1 MIISPPRET
10 YRQTYMAR
18 ALLTLL
24 LVGFAALVYF
34 IGAEEKST
42 VTPWIAAVLIAA
54 DVALWIAISKTQLT
68 IHDEGVRRVSV
79 FGVREIEWR
88 SVKEYRYRMV
98 SGNNAAGAHGG
109 LIGVLIIAAVNRT
122 SGGRK
127 ATTSFYLQL
136 VGQDGTKLS
145 VTSSFKGAYEAIGT
159 ILTKLHEQLR
169 PQIAREIAAT
179 GSEFGPLRLSARDLK
194 WKTKE
199 PVPLAELEYAELAS
213 SNLLIKK
220 RGKFLSIVSV
230 RSDKVPNVL
239 LLLDEMKKLGVGAK
253 HPNQVDPL
261 AHAGS

>member
-10 YRQTYMAR
+10 YRQSYMSR
-18 ALLTLL
+18 VLLTLL

-34 IGAEEKST
+34 IGAQEHST
-42 VTPWIAAVLIAA
+42 VTPWIAAALIAV
-54 DVALWIAISKTQLT
+54 DLLLCFAIGKTQLT
-68 IHDEGVRRVSV
+68 IHDEGVRRISIV
-79 FGVREIEWR
+79 GVKEIEWR
-88 SVKEYRYRMV
+88 TVKEYRYRMV

-109 LIGVLIIAAVNRT
+109 LIGVLVIAAINRT

-136 VGQDGTKLS
+136 VGQDGTKLW

-169 PQIAREIAAT
+169 PQITREIAAT
-179 GSEFGPLRLSARDLK
+179 GSEFGPLRLSARELK
-194 WKTKE
+194 WKAKD
-199 PVPLAELEYAELAS
+199 PVLLAELEYAELVS

-239 LLLDEMKKLGVGAK
+239 LLLEEMKKLGVGAK

-261 AHAGS
+261 GNAG